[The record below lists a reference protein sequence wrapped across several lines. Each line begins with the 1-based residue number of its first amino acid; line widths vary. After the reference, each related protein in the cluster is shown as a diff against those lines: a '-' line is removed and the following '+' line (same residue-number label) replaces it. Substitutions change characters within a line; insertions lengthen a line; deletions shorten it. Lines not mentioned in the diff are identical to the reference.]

1 MTIAEIPNGLNN
13 VGTQNMTGI
22 LIKFNQIWF
31 QKVFQCIYIENSIKT

>member
-22 LIKFNQIWF
+22 LIKFNQI
-31 QKVFQCIYIENSIKT
+31 